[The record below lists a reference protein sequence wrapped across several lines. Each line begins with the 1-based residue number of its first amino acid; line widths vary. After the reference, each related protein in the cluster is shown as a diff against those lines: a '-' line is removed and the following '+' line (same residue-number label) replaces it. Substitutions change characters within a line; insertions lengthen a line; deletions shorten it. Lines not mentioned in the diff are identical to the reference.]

1 MKVSVIGLGKI
12 GSCLSYFLASYGFKV
27 YGYDINSKIVD
38 SLNKLRN
45 PFGIE
50 PQLSNYINKY
60 NSNVVI
66 LDNLEKTIN
75 NSDISFVIVPTPS
88 NKNGD
93 FSNKYILQYIKKL
106 APILKRKN
114 KYHLVNIT
122 STVMPGSC
130 DNIFKKYLLTKNL
143 KEDLN
148 FGISYNPHFIALGNV
163 INNLENPDF
172 VLMGSSSKKS
182 YDTLKKIYSRIYP
195 LKKIKKLNLL
205 EAEVTKIA
213 INSYVTMKISFSNI
227 ISQIADNANSFNST
241 EVLNSIGLDKRI
253 GNAYLKVGSAFSGPC
268 FPRDNKAFINYLKK
282 SNINFG
288 LQNSTVKINLEQ
300 TSRYIRILNNFK
312 NIYKKNPKVGIL
324 GISYKSDSDLFI
336 DSQSCEFVNFLLSE
350 KYSVYYYDEYCNSN
364 LVKKYFKKIS
374 HAKNIE
380 SLIKLTDIIF
390 VFYKDKKISK
400 KINKMNT
407 KKIIIDIWDQ
417 LNLKENHFFLGKNNI
432 SHLKKTK

>member
-1 MKVSVIGLGKI
+1 M
-12 GSCLSYFLASYGFKV
+12 
-27 YGYDINSKIVD
+27 
-38 SLNKLRN
+38 
-45 PFGIE
+45 
-50 PQLSNYINKY
+50 
-60 NSNVVI
+60 
-66 LDNLEKTIN
+66 
-75 NSDISFVIVPTPS
+75 
-88 NKNGD
+88 
-93 FSNKYILQYIKKL
+93 
-106 APILKRKN
+106 
-114 KYHLVNIT
+114 
-122 STVMPGSC
+122 
-130 DNIFKKYLLTKNL
+130 
-143 KEDLN
+143 
-148 FGISYNPHFIALGNV
+148 
-163 INNLENPDF
+163 
-172 VLMGSSSKKS
+172 
-182 YDTLKKIYSRIYP
+182 
-195 LKKIKKLNLL
+195 KKIKKLNLL

-268 FPRDNKAFINYLKK
+268 FPRDNIAFINYLKK

-336 DSQSCEFVNFLLSE
+336 DSQSCEFVNFLLSK

-364 LVKKYFKKIS
+364 LVKNYFKKIS

-390 VFYKDKKISK
+390 VFYKDKK
-400 KINKMNT
+400 N
-407 KKIIIDIWDQ
+407 
-417 LNLKENHFFLGKNNI
+417 F
-432 SHLKKTK
+432 